1 MSHVDEGTLHAY
13 LDGELPSADRKT
25 VEAHLAQC
33 DTCRAALSEARA
45 LVERASAV
53 LGAAR
58 PAERP
63 APSFEQLRRTAKR
76 APWHVRTSFAWA
88 ASIALALGV
97 GYLLRNPTEAFVSA
111 DRQEQAT
118 KPTTVAEPTTVAT
131 NQEPIPAVSERKTV
145 ARVQTRGARPTAPAR
160 TDEDHRAREKA
171 APSDVA
177 ASAEAERSA
186 APAPAPA
193 LAPAVARLLND
204 SVARDS
210 LRRQRQVEQLEGV
223 VVTAQGAPVRAAQD
237 RAPTGEANIIVD
249 GAAIHPSIAKA
260 WPAVDREMA
269 KSVLGDEPVGLPAL
283 PVRSFRR
290 GPGLDG
296 TIVVEQRLDASTV
309 IQIFQRPAS
318 NTARS
323 ELHGYA
329 KTVLLARYVGR
340 LRVEIAAPVSLDSL
354 NRLLDQVRPLP

>member
-33 DTCRAALSEARA
+33 DTCRAALTEARA

-63 APSFEQLRRTAKR
+63 APSFEQLRRTATR

-97 GYLLRNPTEAFVSA
+97 GYLLRSPTEAFVPVDSQ
-111 DRQEQAT
+111 RVST
-118 KPTTVAEPTTVAT
+118 EPTTVAT
-131 NQEPIPAVSERKTV
+131 NQEPIPAVAERKAV
-145 ARVQTRGARPTAPAR
+145 ARVQTRGARPAAPPR
-160 TDEDHRAREKA
+160 RDEDHRAREKA
-171 APSDVA
+171 AAPSDFA
-177 ASAEAERSA
+177 AA
-186 APAPAPA
+186 APAPPPAPAPA
-193 LAPAVARLLND
+193 VVASRLND

-223 VVTAQGAPVRAAQD
+223 VVTAQGAPLRAAQD
-237 RAPTGEANIIVD
+237 RAPSGEANIIID
-249 GAAIHPSIAKA
+249 GAAIRPSIAKA

-269 KSVLGDEPVGLPAL
+269 RSVLGDEPVGLPAL

-318 NTARS
+318 DTARS
-323 ELHGYA
+323 ELRGYA

>member
-33 DTCRAALSEARA
+33 DTCRAALTEARA

-63 APSFEQLRRTAKR
+63 APPLEQLRRTAKR

-88 ASIALALGV
+88 ASIVLALGV

-118 KPTTVAEPTTVAT
+118 KPSTVAEPTTVAT
-131 NQEPIPAVSERKTV
+131 NQEPIPAVSERKAV

-193 LAPAVARLLND
+193 PAVARLLND
-204 SVARDS
+204 SGMRDS

-223 VVTAQGAPVRAAQD
+223 VVTAQGAPARAAQD
-237 RAPTGEANIIVD
+237 RAPTAEANIIVD

-309 IQIFQRPAS
+309 IQIFQRPAFD
-318 NTARS
+318 TARS

>member
-33 DTCRAALSEARA
+33 DTCRAALTEARA

-118 KPTTVAEPTTVAT
+118 KPATVAEPTTVAT
-131 NQEPIPAVSERKTV
+131 NQEPIPAVSERKAV

-160 TDEDHRAREKA
+160 TDEDSRAREKA
-171 APSDVA
+171 APSNVA
-177 ASAEAERSA
+177 ASADAERSA

-193 LAPAVARLLND
+193 PAVARLLND
-204 SVARDS
+204 SGMRDS

-223 VVTAQGAPVRAAQD
+223 VVTAQGAPARAAQD
-237 RAPTGEANIIVD
+237 RAPTAEANIIVD

-323 ELHGYA
+323 ELRGYA